1 MLKRVWRKRTLLQC
15 WWDCKWE
22 QPLWRTVRRFFE
34 KLKIELPYDPPVP
47 LLDIYLE
54 KNIIQKHI
62 CTLKFILSLF
72 TVDKA
77 WKQPKCPSTDEWIK
91 MWCIYIYTHL
101 GESVQFSSV
110 QSLSCLQLFVTP
122 WTAAYQASLSIT
134 NTWSLLKL
142 MCIESVMPSNHLILC
157 HLLLLLPSIFPKIMI
172 FSNELVLCIRWPKY
186 WTFSFSISP
195 SNEHSELISFRIDW
209 FDLFAVQGTLKSL
222 LQHHSSKAS
231 ILQHSTFFMV
241 QLSYLYMIT
250 GRTIALTRW
259 IFVSKVMPLF
269 FNMLSR
275 FVIMCLSKSKCP
287 GRIE

>member
-91 MWCIYIYTHL
+91 MWCIYIYTHTW
-101 GESVQFSSV
+101 ENQFSSV
-110 QSLSCLQLFVTP
+110 QFSHSVVSSSL
-122 WTAAYQASLSIT
+122 
-134 NTWSLLKL
+134 
-142 MCIESVMPSNHLILC
+142 
-157 HLLLLLPSIFPKIMI
+157 
-172 FSNELVLCIRWPKY
+172 WP
-186 WTFSFSISP
+186 
-195 SNEHSELISFRIDW
+195 H
-209 FDLFAVQGTLKSL
+209 G
-222 LQHHSSKAS
+222 LQH
-231 ILQHSTFFMV
+231 
-241 QLSYLYMIT
+241 
-250 GRTIALTRW
+250 TRL
-259 IFVSKVMPLF
+259 P
-269 FNMLSR
+269 
-275 FVIMCLSKSKCP
+275 CP
-287 GRIE
+287 SPTPGACSNSCA